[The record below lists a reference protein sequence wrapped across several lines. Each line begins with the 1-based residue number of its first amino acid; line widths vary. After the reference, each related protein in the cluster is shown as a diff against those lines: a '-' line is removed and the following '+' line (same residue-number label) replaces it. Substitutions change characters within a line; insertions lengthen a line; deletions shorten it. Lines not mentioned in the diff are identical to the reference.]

1 MLVTPQCRQCLPSV
15 RAAEASRTPSAR
27 SLGHTRRNWLRTT
40 LLVCV
45 TGSQAVSAAAQSPA
59 PSDSSG
65 AVERYVDSHQRAI
78 VSQLVEFCSIP
89 NVASDT
95 ENIERNASFARDLLA
110 RRGFRTEKLTTGGN
124 PFIYGRLDV
133 PGARR
138 TILLYGHYDGVPV
151 DPRHWKQK
159 SPFVPVLRD
168 GRMEDGAKEIGGL
181 KSLTQFKPE
190 WRLYARSA
198 ADSKS
203 PIVALGAALDAL
215 KAAGVAPTAN
225 IRVLL
230 DGDQES
236 NSPNL
241 PEVIAAHRE
250 KLTADMLILLD
261 GLVHQSGRP
270 TVLFGARGNI
280 LLELTTYGP
289 KAVVHSGHYGNWVPN
304 PDLRLARLLASMK
317 DDEGQVLVKGFYDGL
332 EALSP
337 EEEAILRAV
346 PDDEPRLM
354 KLFGIAQPER
364 QGRSLQQGLQLPT
377 LNIRGMSSA
386 YVGLDART
394 IIPDTA
400 TAALDLRLV
409 KETPASAM
417 IEKILAHIRG
427 LGYYVTES
435 DPVDA
440 TRAAN
445 PRIVKV
451 VVRSGSEA
459 YRTSPTLPESRLV
472 VDTLARVFGETPVQ
486 IRTSGATHPAA
497 APLMKA
503 FGFPVLSLGIANF
516 DNNQHGENENL
527 QLGYLFAGIRS
538 IAAVLSM

>member
-1 MLVTPQCRQCLPSV
+1 MRVAPRV
-15 RAAEASRTPSAR
+15 AR
-27 SLGHTRRNWLRTT
+27 SLAELRDALLTGRNGGNVPSKLQRWSCFSV
-40 LLVCV
+40 LVCLL
-45 TGSQAVSAAAQSPA
+45 GSWMASPAAQRSTRADLREPI
-59 PSDSSG
+59 
-65 AVERYVDSHQRAI
+65 ERYVDAHQGAI
-78 VSQLVEFCSIP
+78 VRQLVELLSIP

-95 ENIERNASFARDLLA
+95 ENIERNASFARDMLA
-110 RRGFRTEKLTTGGN
+110 RRGFRTELLETGGN
-124 PFIYGRLDV
+124 PFVYGRLDV

-138 TILLYGHYDGVPV
+138 TILLYGHYDGQPV
-151 DPRHWKQK
+151 DPRYWRQK
-159 SPFVPVLRD
+159 DPFVPVLRD
-168 GRMEDGAKEIGGL
+168 GRMEEGAKEIGGL
-181 KSLTQFKPE
+181 KSITKFDPA

-215 KAAGVAPTAN
+215 KAAGVSPTAS
-225 IRVLL
+225 IRVLI

-241 PEVIAAHRE
+241 SEVIAAHRE
-250 KLTADMLILLD
+250 KLTADLLLLLD

-270 TVLFGARGNI
+270 TVLFGARGNL
-280 LLELTTYGP
+280 LLELTAYGP
-289 KAVVHSGHYGNWVPN
+289 KVVAHSGHYGNWVPN
-304 PDLRLARLLASMK
+304 PDLSLARLLVSMK
-317 DDEGQVLVKGFYDGL
+317 DDEGQVLVKGFYDGIETL
-332 EALSP
+332 TP

-354 KLFGIAQPER
+354 KLFGIARPER
-364 QGRSLQQGLQLPT
+364 PGRSLQQGLQLPT
-377 LNIRGMSSA
+377 LNIRGIASA
-386 YVGLDART
+386 YVGADART

-400 TAALDLRLV
+400 TAALDIRLV
-409 KETPASAM
+409 KETPARAM
-417 IEKILAHIRG
+417 LEKILTHIRAQG
-427 LGYYVTES
+427 FYVTES

-440 TRAAN
+440 TRAEH

-472 VDTLARVFGETPVQ
+472 VAALERYFGEVPVQ

-497 APLMKA
+497 APLSAA
-503 FGFPVLSLGIANF
+503 FGFPVLSLAVANF

-527 QLGYLFAGIRS
+527 QLKYLFAGIAS